1 MAEELGQYGVC
12 DFGSF
17 GIYWGFFYGL
27 IHGLLFWIFFPHVL
41 ENMQEKD
48 GVFFFFPFFP
58 SLSLYIMLSKDLKI
72 QKVQLINS
80 RCINICTYYIYMHTY
95 HIHQCLSPAGTCGT
109 LKHQWPRISTE
120 KGRQSLFKSISGKNW
135 DQNFEIFPPT
145 WPLSDTAASI
155 TQARITY
162 THSHIKT
169 GFSQS
174 FQSFITVFCSYFME
188 ATSLWLVHFFNSF
201 SKVGFGRKE
210 RAACIILLFWHSAD
224 QRNVFT

>member
-1 MAEELGQYGVC
+1 MWSWFLWNLLRVLLWHNSWSTFLDIFSTCTGKYARKRWCVL
-12 DFGSF
+12 FFSF
-17 GIYWGFFYGL
+17 
-27 IHGLLFWIFFPHVL
+27 V
-41 ENMQEKD
+41 
-48 GVFFFFPFFP
+48 P

-80 RCINICTYYIYMHTY
+80 RCINICMYYRYMHTY

-109 LKHQWPRISTE
+109 LKHQWPRISTG

-145 WPLSDTAASI
+145 WPLSDTAAST

-174 FQSFITVFCSYFME
+174 FQPFITVFCSYFME
-188 ATSLWLVHFFNSF
+188 ATSLWLVHFF
-201 SKVGFGRKE
+201 
-210 RAACIILLFWHSAD
+210 
-224 QRNVFT
+224 